1 MRFPPLLL
9 SSHTSSW
16 GGAAC
21 RERRATKV
29 DPAPV
34 PDIPCRFC
42 GALAAGRQEWFHLNG
57 DEADAAPGN
66 LAVACTLCH
75 LTQHLDTAAA
85 EGSATL
91 IWLPEMSQQALF
103 AVARAA
109 QLSLLEAGDDPT
121 LDTLPRRESPATI
134 AAWRALTAF
143 RARQAICASK
153 LLTHDPAVL
162 GAALLG
168 LAPRAYQD
176 RAYLLGGVRLLPL
189 GRMPR
194 GKEDIYPD
202 LLRAW
207 GAPRMIHHRP
217 EAA

>member
-1 MRFPPLLL
+1 M
-9 SSHTSSW
+9 
-16 GGAAC
+16 
-21 RERRATKV
+21 
-29 DPAPV
+29 

-121 LDTLPRRESPATI
+121 LDILPRRESPATI

-207 GAPRMIHHRP
+207 GAPRIIHHRP